1 MSDDRAFVSIE
12 QAEKDSSFDHLLH
25 ASDDYSSSSNSDLFN
40 KIKANKSLRDC
51 LAHLSTEE
59 HYNQVVSVVC
69 YDQHSVSSYD
79 EDDHEDEGTEEDDVS
94 VVESS
99 DGMTAY
105 RLERLSNLPC
115 EVLEGLSDIIQRTI
129 ETKRSKQKKVRG
141 NTPPSPLTSSSSST
155 RQRTP
160 SPATNI
166 NNNNNTTNNNR
177 SPSPSTPLSSRLQKE
192 VLQRMEQEHKHIAR
206 KSRRQQQQQ
215 QESGVHTRHRRS
227 HSGSAL
233 GSSPLSLDYQQH
245 TTTKKLSSTST
256 TNSSST
262 SSFASSSN
270 DSYPLHSSSSTTDFE
285 FVSERTLR
293 KLAGKQQQQQ
303 HEHELVDEADLA
315 YFPEMSLEDC
325 EVMSYTESES
335 ATSDLYS
342 SHHDELRQ
350 QEGQEGQEEQVQD
363 RSNHHQQQ
371 HHRTRLLQSSSFPKV
386 SSGNSKKNAPT
397 KTATDDDLLLDLDM
411 FARNKGAVIESVAM
425 FRSGRGFSPD
435 ETSPTLFFTSPS
447 TSMSSGNSGSSTT
460 AGSGSNSLLS
470 SSSSSSSKDMKRVVH
485 LTKRSPVARKE
496 RARKSQAVLNPSPNS
511 PIHLSILPEDLK
523 APSLTRQ
530 ISSPSSAFSNLPTS
544 L

>member
-166 NNNNNTTNNNR
+166 NNNTNNNR
-177 SPSPSTPLSSRLQKE
+177 SPSPSTPLSSRLQKD

-293 KLAGKQQQQQ
+293 KLTGKQQQQQ

-350 QEGQEGQEEQVQD
+350 QGGQEGQEEQVQD
-363 RSNHHQQQ
+363 RSNHH
-371 HHRTRLLQSSSFPKV
+371 HRPRLLQSSSFPKV
-386 SSGNSKKNAPT
+386 SSGNSKKNTPT

-447 TSMSSGNSGSSTT
+447 TSVSSGNSGSSTT